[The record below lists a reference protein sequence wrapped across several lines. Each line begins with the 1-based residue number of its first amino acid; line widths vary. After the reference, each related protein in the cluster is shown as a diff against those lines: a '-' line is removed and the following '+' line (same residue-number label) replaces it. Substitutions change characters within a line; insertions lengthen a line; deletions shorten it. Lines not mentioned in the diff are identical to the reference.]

1 MREIKFRAFGVLGER
16 KNKWFYGS
24 SEVEKYINTD
34 KRDCHLSLHGFERL
48 IKGEFLDKKTRGEFI
63 GMLDKNGVEIYE
75 GDILNVYLSSVS
87 CHTKDRIVKKVVS
100 FENGAFTM
108 EWIDKNK
115 TGFWSN
121 FNTLS
126 CDCTLEVIGNVY
138 ENPELLEGAK

>member
-63 GMLDKNGVEIYE
+63 GMLDKNDIEIYE
-75 GDILNVYLSSVS
+75 GDICL
-87 CHTKDRIVKKVVS
+87 I
-100 FENGAFTM
+100 ENCF
-108 EWIDKNK
+108 IDFKNK
-115 TGFWSN
+115 LYSHIGEVKYTACRFMVVDEYLNS
-121 FNTLS
+121 LS
-126 CDCTLEVIGNVY
+126 PFEYKNSIEVISNIY
-138 ENPELLEGAK
+138 ENPELLE